1 VVNFFLLFISMYRD
15 LLGQLADA
23 MPQTVEVTP
32 EEREALE
39 RVNILSFLFQ
49 LSSVTSSSRL

>member
-39 RVNILSFLFQ
+39 RVNILSFLF
-49 LSSVTSSSRL
+49 

>member
-1 VVNFFLLFISMYRD
+1 MVNRD

-39 RVNILSFLFQ
+39 RVSILSLFLQ
-49 LSSVTSSSRL
+49 SSPVNSL